1 MQKIYGTF
9 VDQWEDGFDLNKL
22 KLTGIIFG

>member
-9 VDQWEDGFDLNKL
+9 VDQWEDEFELNKL
-22 KLTGIIFG
+22 KLTGIISG